1 MCYVYDNLSVSGIY
15 MAVDNKG
22 NICMAVGLE
31 GSKAV
36 IITGK
41 KYYYNN
47 SDEVKLPAASR

>member
-1 MCYVYDNLSVSGIY
+1 

-41 KYYYNN
+41 IYYYNN